1 MESNKILNNKFEPKN
16 VNEVI
21 DNFLIL
27 DNKLGTE
34 LSKNSLYVDEVSR
47 ATSELIEFELEKI
60 LESIKI
66 EEVNKGDLSVRTSLL
81 KKAGYSNFLKVYK
94 SSYNSRLFNIRG
106 VSVESARII
115 KRGVDETA
123 KQIRVNLVPRLNVDN
138 KNKYSNALIKAIYA
152 YIASEPFIK
161 NGVNL
166 YTKYH
171 IPIIENTSKAKRLT
185 NNFKW
190 FFTSKKNKISSI
202 NAFLELKEF
211 EEEKYLDNAKFILDS
226 ILKINNA
233 STQVAWND
241 FENNS
246 AKYFAV
252 LEKLQGFKTE
262 NSSLSQGLPFELAES
277 INNINLN
284 LEGLKC
290 ILRSYQ
296 EFGVKYILNQ
306 KRVLLGDE
314 MGLGKTVQAIA
325 SMVSVRNQ
333 GETHFLVVC
342 PASVLINWCREIAL
356 HSDLKAI
363 KLHGEERDKN
373 FDYWLNFGGV
383 AVTTYES
390 MAKIN
395 FVAISKISM
404 LVADEAHYVKN
415 PKARRTINLMKL
427 TKLSSRVLFMTGTPL
442 ENKVEEM
449 CFLMKC
455 LQPELTN
462 KIDDLMLLSS
472 APMFRE
478 IVAPVYFRRTR
489 ESVLKELPDLIE
501 TEEWCE
507 MQNEEKQQY
516 VNSTLA
522 RDFMDMRQVSW
533 QVDVNLSSKAQ
544 RLLEIYERAKEEKR
558 KIIVF
563 SYFLNTVEQVKKL
576 LGDKCFGPIDGS
588 VPPSKRQQIIDEFSK
603 SEDGSVLVAQIQAGG
618 TGLNIQAASFVVIC
632 EPQLKPSTENQAISR
647 TYRMG
652 QVRNVMVFRLLCE
665 NSVDERI
672 MEILDTKQT
681 IFDRFADKSVMGE
694 HSIQITEQMTNK
706 IIDSEIERLTKEKEE

>member
-1 MESNKILNNKFEPKN
+1 MEDKGIVNMKLEPKYVKEVLNN
-16 VNEVI
+16 
-21 DNFLIL
+21 FLSI
-27 DNKLGTE
+27 DNKLGIE
-34 LSKNSLYVDEVSR
+34 LSKNNLYVDSISK
-47 ATSELIEFELEKI
+47 ATNQLKEFELEQT
-60 LESIKI
+60 LQSIQI
-66 EEVNKGDLSVRTSLL
+66 EEVNKGDLSVRTGLL

-94 SSYNSRLFNIRG
+94 ASYNSRLFNIKG

-123 KQIRVNLVPRLNVDN
+123 KQIRVNLIPRLSVDN
-138 KNKYSNALIKAIYA
+138 KNQYTNNLVKAIYE

-161 NGVNL
+161 NGKSL
-166 YTKYH
+166 YSKYH
-171 IPIIENTSKAKRLT
+171 IGILGNSKKAQKLT
-185 NNFKW
+185 NSFKW
-190 FFTSKKNKISSI
+190 FFALEKNKIISI
-202 NAFLELKEF
+202 KAFLELKEF

-226 ILKINNA
+226 IAKIKNDNI
-233 STQVAWND
+233 QVAWKD

-246 AKYFAV
+246 AKYYAV
-252 LEKLQGFKTE
+252 LEKLQGFK
-262 NSSLSQGLPFELAES
+262 SIDSVSSQGLPSELAEN

-325 SMVSVRNQ
+325 SMVCVRNQ

-342 PASVLINWCREIAL
+342 PSSVLINWCREIAL

-363 KLHGEERDKN
+363 KLHGKERDFN
-373 FDYWLNFGGV
+373 FEQWVNIGGV
-383 AVTTYES
+383 AVTTYETL
-390 MAKIN
+390 AKLDFSKI
-395 FVAISKISM
+395 FKISM

-415 PKARRTINLMKL
+415 PRARRTVNLMKL
-427 TKLSSRVLFMTGTPL
+427 IKLANRVLFMTGTPL
-442 ENKVEEM
+442 ENRVEEM
-449 CFLMKC
+449 CYLMKC
-455 LQPELTN
+455 LQPALAA
-462 KIDDLMLLSS
+462 KIDDLMLLSA

-489 ESVLKELPDLIE
+489 EAVLKELPDLIE

-507 MQNEEKQQY
+507 MNVEEKQQY
-516 VNSTLA
+516 ANNTLD
-522 RDFMDMRQVSW
+522 RNFMAMRQVSW

-558 KIIVF
+558 KVIVF
-563 SYFLNTVEQVKKL
+563 SYFLNTIEQVKKL
-576 LGDKCFGPIDGS
+576 LGDKCYGPIDGS
-588 VPPSKRQQIIDEFSK
+588 IPPQKRQEVIDKFSK

-618 TGLNIQAASFVVIC
+618 TGLNIQAASIVVIC

-665 NSVDERI
+665 ESVDERI

-706 IIDSEIERLTKEKEE
+706 IIDSEIERIKQQDQ

>member
-1 MESNKILNNKFEPKN
+1 
-16 VNEVI
+16 
-21 DNFLIL
+21 
-27 DNKLGTE
+27 
-34 LSKNSLYVDEVSR
+34 
-47 ATSELIEFELEKI
+47 
-60 LESIKI
+60 
-66 EEVNKGDLSVRTSLL
+66 
-81 KKAGYSNFLKVYK
+81 
-94 SSYNSRLFNIRG
+94 
-106 VSVESARII
+106 
-115 KRGVDETA
+115 
-123 KQIRVNLVPRLNVDN
+123 
-138 KNKYSNALIKAIYA
+138 
-152 YIASEPFIK
+152 
-161 NGVNL
+161 
-166 YTKYH
+166 
-171 IPIIENTSKAKRLT
+171 
-185 NNFKW
+185 
-190 FFTSKKNKISSI
+190 
-202 NAFLELKEF
+202 
-211 EEEKYLDNAKFILDS
+211 
-226 ILKINNA
+226 
-233 STQVAWND
+233 
-241 FENNS
+241 
-246 AKYFAV
+246 
-252 LEKLQGFKTE
+252 
-262 NSSLSQGLPFELAES
+262 
-277 INNINLN
+277 
-284 LEGLKC
+284 
-290 ILRSYQ
+290 
-296 EFGVKYILNQ
+296 
-306 KRVLLGDE
+306 

-516 VNSTLA
+516 ANSTLA
-522 RDFMDMRQVSW
+522 RNFMDMRQVSW